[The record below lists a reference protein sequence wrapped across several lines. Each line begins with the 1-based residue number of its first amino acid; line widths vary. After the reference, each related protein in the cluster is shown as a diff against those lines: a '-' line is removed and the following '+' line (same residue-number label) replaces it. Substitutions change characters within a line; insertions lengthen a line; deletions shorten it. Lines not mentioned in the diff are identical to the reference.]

1 MRVNR
6 CLCGSGVGIVSVRSK
21 EMFMRFEKFSVS
33 SSLPGLLDRLRK
45 CCAKVRCRFPTVYFV
60 GGCVQAGGGENP
72 ACFCMKRSAPLVRWV
87 SLSDPRFSEGTKY
100 LDAATRHTGSITLSS
115 SHDRQKPEEKRVKD
129 LVRSTIL

>member
-1 MRVNR
+1 M
-6 CLCGSGVGIVSVRSK
+6 
-21 EMFMRFEKFSVS
+21 
-33 SSLPGLLDRLRK
+33 
-45 CCAKVRCRFPTVYFV
+45 
-60 GGCVQAGGGENP
+60 
-72 ACFCMKRSAPLVRWV
+72 RWV